1 MPQAIHDEPAVVQY
15 RTMRPQSAWPTR
27 YRITVQPVT
36 GDPNDFYVLTWL
48 GPDKAVMMAAHAD
61 GRGYGS
67 NDGIYDI
74 VVHEQ
79 GPAGRDQNGLVALDG
94 DLHDRMEF

>member
-1 MPQAIHDEPAVVQY
+1 M
-15 RTMRPQSAWPTR
+15 
-27 YRITVQPVT
+27 T
-36 GDPNDFYVLTWL
+36 GDPRDFYVLTWL

-67 NDGIYDI
+67 NHGIYDI
-74 VVHEQ
+74 VVHEL
-79 GPAGRDQNGLVALDG
+79 GPAGRDQNGPVALDG